1 MKSND
6 YNNLIIIPILIISI
20 IIYIFPPVPKGIEY
34 SDVLLFIKVFCIVS
48 FSIIGIFIILYCI
61 NSRDRIIANS
71 RKLSMKIHNIRN
83 QNKRKLFI
91 GITAFIVIV
100 TLLYI
105 FRWEYSYVTTN
116 RVIVQF
122 RRNIYTGATQY
133 RSSYTDGIW
142 RTWGDETST
151 KK

>member
-1 MKSND
+1 
-6 YNNLIIIPILIISI
+6 
-20 IIYIFPPVPKGIEY
+20 
-34 SDVLLFIKVFCIVS
+34 
-48 FSIIGIFIILYCI
+48 
-61 NSRDRIIANS
+61 
-71 RKLSMKIHNIRN
+71 MKIHNIRN

-91 GITAFIVIV
+91 GITVFIVIA

-133 RSSYTDGIW
+133 RSSYTDW

>member
-6 YNNLIIIPILIISI
+6 YNILIIIPIQIISI
-20 IIYIFPPVPKGIEY
+20 IIYIFPPVPTGIEY

-48 FSIIGIFIILYCI
+48 FSITGIFIILYCI
-61 NSRDRIIANS
+61 NSRGRIIANS
-71 RKLSMKIHNIRN
+71 RNLFMKIHNIRN

-91 GITAFIVIV
+91 CVTVFMAIA

-116 RVIVQF
+116 RAIVQF

-142 RTWGDETST
+142 RTWGDETSS